1 MGAKIEARV
10 EHHFPVPAEA
20 IYKAWLDPASVR
32 VWMGEALR
40 SLGLSGDIQRI
51 EIDPR
56 IGGRFFFS
64 DLRNHSRH

>member
-10 EHHFPVPAEA
+10 WHRFPAPTEA